1 MDTIFHIISIL
12 GVLFTL
18 AMTVLTLFR
27 SRQERRI
34 SVLGSLFSILISLA
48 TLPVFILLSGARL
61 NLLIAIPILI
71 VGLLV
76 GFLRGLTI
84 RLYYKNGQ
92 VVGKNSLLFLLG
104 WGGSLALAQVFNIL
118 GSALLASIGLI
129 PVFLSTGTHVGMDAN
144 VLFRR
149 LMIKPSPPIPSLGYA
164 RPEFPGHTRP
174 PLPAPFPEQRHV
186 AAPPPPNLPERPP
199 RSSNRW

>member
-12 GVLFTL
+12 GMLFTL
-18 AMTVLTLFR
+18 AMTVLTLLR
-27 SRQERRI
+27 SRQEKRT
-34 SVLGSLFSILISLA
+34 SVLGPLFSILISLA
-48 TLPVFILLSGARL
+48 ILPVFILLSGARL
-61 NLLIAIPILI
+61 NLLIAIPILV

-104 WGGSLALAQVFNIL
+104 WGGSLALAQIFNIL

-144 VLFRR
+144 VLLRR
-149 LMIKPSPPIPSLGYA
+149 LMIKPSPPVPPTGYA
-164 RPEFPGHTRP
+164 QSGPPRHTR
-174 PLPAPFPEQRHV
+174 LPSPATFPEQRHV
-186 AAPPPPNLPERPP
+186 AAPPPPSLPERPP